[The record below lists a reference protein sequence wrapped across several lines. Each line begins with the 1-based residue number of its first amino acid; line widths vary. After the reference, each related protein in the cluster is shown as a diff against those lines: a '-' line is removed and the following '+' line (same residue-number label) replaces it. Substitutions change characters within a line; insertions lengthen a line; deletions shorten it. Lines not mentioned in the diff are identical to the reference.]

1 MFSSF
6 LPSHP
11 HSPFPPSPFPPSPF
25 NSLQI
30 YSCLW
35 NSKWN
40 CTSGFPGK
48 KSIMRGRSCVHV
60 FPSPPS
66 TPPSPLPPPLPL
78 SSQSI
83 YDTKVVAM
91 ESELEVSL
99 FPDLLLLLLSPITT
113 STPHSPTFIP
123 PPSRTCIAEC
133 EVLLFLS
140 SASVS
145 GNHVPYQTVVPYPD
159 YSPIPRL

>member
-11 HSPFPPSPFPPSPF
+11 HSPFPPSSFPPSPF

-48 KSIMRGRSCVHV
+48 KSIMHGRPCVHV
-60 FPSPPS
+60 FPP
-66 TPPSPLPPPLPL
+66 PPSPLPPPLPL

-133 EVLLFLS
+133 KVLLFLS

-145 GNHVPYQTVVPYPD
+145 GNHVSYPD
-159 YSPIPRL
+159 CSPIPKL